1 MFEVKEQKV
10 DDLFVIL
17 ILKEFVESEVSIYEE
32 TIFEDVI
39 VFFDEYKDE
48 EIIEK

>member
-32 TIFEDVI
+32 MIFEDVI
-39 VFFDEYKDE
+39 VFFNEYKDE

>member
-10 DDLFVIL
+10 DGLFVIL
-17 ILKEFVESEVSIYEE
+17 ILKEFVEREVSIYEE
-32 TIFEDVI
+32 MIFEDVI